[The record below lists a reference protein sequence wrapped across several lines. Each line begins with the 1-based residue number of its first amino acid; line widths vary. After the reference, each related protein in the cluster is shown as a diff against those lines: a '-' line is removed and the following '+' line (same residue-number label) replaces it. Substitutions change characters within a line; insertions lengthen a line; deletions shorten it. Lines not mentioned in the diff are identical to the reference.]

1 MINEASMSSAL
12 RLLFCFG
19 ELTMDYI
26 DTFNYYLNYLREL
39 NIYSMVLRVF
49 LAMLVGGLIGFER
62 ERKGRPAGFRTYMLV
77 AMGAA
82 TTVMLSQYYGL
93 LFDGPWA
100 EIAAKMG
107 IKTDISRFGAQVING
122 VGFLGAGTIIVT
134 GRQEVKGLTTAACL
148 WASAC
153 MGLAVGA
160 GFYECVLIG
169 FLLIL
174 ITIKFLPRVDNY
186 ILSKSRR
193 LFVFVEMDSI
203 ENLGVIINHLKT
215 NKINLFDI
223 DLDKASRG
231 NIEYVN
237 ALMGMYLPR
246 KKAHAEVV
254 ASISTLEGVMS
265 IEEV

>member
-1 MINEASMSSAL
+1 ME
-12 RLLFCFG
+12 
-19 ELTMDYI
+19 YI
-26 DTFNYYLNYLREL
+26 GIFNYYLDYLREL
-39 NIYSMVLRVF
+39 NIYSMVIRVV
-49 LAMLVGGLIGFER
+49 LAMLVGGLIGLER

-82 TTVMLSQYYGL
+82 TTVMLSQYYGI
-93 LFDGPWA
+93 LFEGPWA
-100 EIAAKMG
+100 GIAAEMG

-160 GFYECVLIG
+160 GFYECVLVG
-169 FLLIL
+169 FVLIL
-174 ITIKFLPRVDNY
+174 VTIKFLPRFDAY

-193 LFVFVEMDSI
+193 LFVYVEMDSI
-203 ENLGVIINHLKT
+203 ENLGAIINHLKAS
-215 NKINLFDI
+215 NINLFDI
-223 DLDKASRG
+223 DLDRAQRG
-231 NIEYVN
+231 NFEFVN
-237 ALMGMYLPR
+237 ALMGMYLPKR
-246 KKAHAEVV
+246 KPHAQVI
-254 ASISTLEGVMS
+254 ASLSTLEGVLS

>member
-1 MINEASMSSAL
+1 MA
-12 RLLFCFG
+12 
-19 ELTMDYI
+19 YI
-26 DTFNYYLNYLREL
+26 DNFNYYLDFFREL
-39 NIYSMVLRVF
+39 NIYSMLLRVF
-49 LAMLVGGLIGFER
+49 LAMLAGGLIGLER

-82 TTVMLSQYYGL
+82 TTVMLSQYYDL
-93 LFDGPWA
+93 QFNGPWA
-100 EIAAKMG
+100 AIAAEMG
-107 IKTDISRFGAQVING
+107 IRTDISRFGAQVING

-160 GFYECVLIG
+160 GFYECVLVG
-169 FLLIL
+169 FLLML
-174 ITIKFLPRVDNY
+174 ITIKFLPKFDNY

-203 ENLGVIINHLKT
+203 ENLGGIINHLKE
-215 NKINLFDI
+215 NKITLFDI
-223 DLDKASRG
+223 DLDKAHRA
-231 NIEYVN
+231 NMEFIN

-246 KKAHAEVV
+246 KCPHASVI
-254 ASISTLEGVMS
+254 ASLSTLEGVIS

>member
-1 MINEASMSSAL
+1 ME
-12 RLLFCFG
+12 
-19 ELTMDYI
+19 YI
-26 DTFNYYLNYLREL
+26 EIFNYYLDYLREL
-39 NIYSMVLRVF
+39 NIYSMVIRVV
-49 LAMLVGGLIGFER
+49 LAMLVGGLIGLER

-82 TTVMLSQYYGL
+82 TTVMLSQYYGI
-93 LFDGPWA
+93 LFEGPWA
-100 EIAAKMG
+100 GIAAEMG

-160 GFYECVLIG
+160 GFYECVLVG
-169 FLLIL
+169 FVLIL
-174 ITIKFLPRVDNY
+174 VTIKFLPRFDAY

-193 LFVFVEMDSI
+193 LFVYVEMDSI
-203 ENLGVIINHLKT
+203 ENLGAIINHLKAS
-215 NKINLFDI
+215 NINLFDI
-223 DLDKASRG
+223 DLDRAQRG
-231 NIEYVN
+231 NFEFVN
-237 ALMGMYLPR
+237 ALMGMYLPKR
-246 KKAHAEVV
+246 KPHAQVI
-254 ASISTLEGVMS
+254 ASLSTLEGVLS

>member
-1 MINEASMSSAL
+1 ME
-12 RLLFCFG
+12 
-19 ELTMDYI
+19 YI
-26 DTFNYYLNYLREL
+26 EIFNYYLDYLRQL
-39 NIYSMVLRVF
+39 NIYSMVLRVV
-49 LAMLVGGLIGFER
+49 LAMLVGGLIGLER

-82 TTVMLSQYYGL
+82 TTVMLSQYYGV
-93 LFDGPWA
+93 LFEGPWA
-100 EIAAKMG
+100 GVAAEMG

-160 GFYECVLIG
+160 GFYECVFVG
-169 FLLIL
+169 FFLIL
-174 ITIKFLPRVDNY
+174 ISIKFLPRFDQY

-193 LFVFVEMDSI
+193 VFVFVEMDSI
-203 ENLGVIINHLKT
+203 ENLGVIINHLKEQ
-215 NKINLFDI
+215 KINLFDI
-223 DLDKASRG
+223 DLDKVQPG
-231 NIEYVN
+231 NYECIN
-237 ALMGMYLPR
+237 ALMGMFLPR
-246 KKAHAEVV
+246 KLPHAGVI
-254 ASISTLEGVMS
+254 ASISTLEGVLS

>member
-1 MINEASMSSAL
+1 
-12 RLLFCFG
+12 
-19 ELTMDYI
+19 MDYI
-26 DTFNYYLNYLREL
+26 EIFNYYLDFLREL
-39 NIYSMVLRVF
+39 NIYSMLLRVF

-82 TTVMLSQYYGL
+82 MTVMLSQYYDL
-93 LFDGPWA
+93 MFLGPWVEVSA
-100 EIAAKMG
+100 EMG

-160 GFYECVLIG
+160 GFYECVIVG

-174 ITIKFLPRVDNY
+174 ISIKFLPRFDNY

-193 LFVFVEMDSI
+193 LFVYVEMDSI
-203 ENLGVIINHLKT
+203 ENLGVIINHLKERKVT
-215 NKINLFDI
+215 LFDV
-223 DLDKASRG
+223 DLDKAHRG
-231 NIEYVN
+231 NFEYIN
-237 ALMGMYLPR
+237 ALLGMYLPR
-246 KKAHAEVV
+246 RKAHAEVI
-254 ASISTLEGVMS
+254 ASISTLEGVLS

>member
-1 MINEASMSSAL
+1 
-12 RLLFCFG
+12 
-19 ELTMDYI
+19 MDYI
-26 DTFNYYLNYLREL
+26 ESFNYYLDYMRDL
-39 NIYSMVLRVF
+39 NIYSMALRVF

-93 LFDGPWA
+93 LFEGPWA
-100 EIAAKMG
+100 EVAKQMG

-160 GFYECVLIG
+160 GFYECVLVG
-169 FLLIL
+169 FFLIL
-174 ITIKFLPRVDNY
+174 ITIKFLPRFDSY
-186 ILSKSRR
+186 ILSRSRR
-193 LFVFVEMDSI
+193 LFVFVDMDSI
-203 ENLGVIINHLKT
+203 ENLGIIINHLKA
-215 NKINLFDI
+215 NKINLFDV
-223 DLDKASRG
+223 DLDRVNRG
-231 NIEYVN
+231 NIEYIN
-237 ALMGMYLPR
+237 ALLGMYLPR
-246 KKAHAEVV
+246 KKPHAEVI
-254 ASISTLEGVMS
+254 ASISTLEGVIS